1 MRRKLDTGRGAPQR
15 PPPRLF
21 RRRRS
26 ARSHA
31 GPAGSDAVG
40 SPRKCA
46 TPADPQAGDD
56 RRHSWVDARRRSGDC
71 AALRPGPGGRRH
83 GIRLPGNQARR
94 LPAGGGRLP
103 CGDLRRPAGDAVV
116 AGRVHHRCYRVDLRP
131 GVPGR
136 AGGGALGDGRPRDGR
151 PGRPQWGGASRPHQR
166 DAGTASARAAAT
178 ARCRDRD
185 VSGDRRPLAR
195 CQGRD
200 RRLPGKTSARLEPP
214 LTGKQRSLAVA
225 IAEQVHDGDAVAL
238 GLALESGIPF
248 AAVHEIIRQ
257 RRKDLTLI
265 GPISDMAFDQLIA
278 AGVVAKVIAAWVGN
292 VAGGS
297 GYGFRRAYEQGQPR
311 RIVMEDHSNFT
322 VGLALKAAAMGLP
335 YLPTFTGFGGDI
347 VRGHPR
353 IRPIEDPFGGP
364 GLLAVGAIKPD
375 VAIVHVQRA
384 DASGN
389 AHLWGNL
396 GLTVEA
402 AYAARRTIVVC
413 EEIVPDD
420 VIRSDPN
427 RTVIPGFLVSAVVE
441 EPGGALPSSVQGYW
455 RRDFETFLRYHGL
468 SKTPDGYQSWLEEWV
483 LELPDRPAYLR
494 HMGDAAVE
502 RLRVSDRRLAAETN
516 FAP

>member
-1 MRRKLDTGRGAPQR
+1 VPAPEQKR
-15 PPPRLF
+15 
-21 RRRRS
+21 
-26 ARSHA
+26 
-31 GPAGSDAVG
+31 
-40 SPRKCA
+40 
-46 TPADPQAGDD
+46 
-56 RRHSWVDARRRSGDC
+56 
-71 AALRPGPGGRRH
+71 
-83 GIRLPGNQARR
+83 
-94 LPAGGGRLP
+94 
-103 CGDLRRPAGDAVV
+103 
-116 AGRVHHRCYRVDLRP
+116 
-131 GVPGR
+131 
-136 AGGGALGDGRPRDGR
+136 
-151 PGRPQWGGASRPHQR
+151 
-166 DAGTASARAAAT
+166 
-178 ARCRDRD
+178 
-185 VSGDRRPLAR
+185 
-195 CQGRD
+195 
-200 RRLPGKTSARLEPP
+200 
-214 LTGKQRSLAVA
+214 RSLAQA
-225 IAEQVHDGDAVAL
+225 IGEQVHDGDAIAL

-257 RRKDLTLI
+257 GRKDLTLI

-278 AGVVAKVIAAWVGN
+278 AGTVAKVIAAWVGN

-335 YLPTFTGFGGDI
+335 YLPTFTGLGGDI
-347 VRGHPR
+347 VRGHQR

-413 EEIVPDD
+413 EEIVPDE

-427 RTVIPGFLVSAVVE
+427 RTMIPGFVVSAVVE

-455 RRDFETFLRYHGL
+455 RRDFETFLQYHGR
-468 SKTPDGYQSWLEEWV
+468 SKTAEGYRSWLKEWV
-483 LELPDRPAYLR
+483 LDLPDRPAYLR

-502 RLRVSDRRLAAETN
+502 RLRVSDRRLAAAAN

>member
-1 MRRKLDTGRGAPQR
+1 MKRRT
-15 PPPRLF
+15 
-21 RRRRS
+21 
-26 ARSHA
+26 
-31 GPAGSDAVG
+31 
-40 SPRKCA
+40 
-46 TPADPQAGDD
+46 
-56 RRHSWVDARRRSGDC
+56 
-71 AALRPGPGGRRH
+71 
-83 GIRLPGNQARR
+83 
-94 LPAGGGRLP
+94 
-103 CGDLRRPAGDAVV
+103 
-116 AGRVHHRCYRVDLRP
+116 
-131 GVPGR
+131 
-136 AGGGALGDGRPRDGR
+136 
-151 PGRPQWGGASRPHQR
+151 
-166 DAGTASARAAAT
+166 
-178 ARCRDRD
+178 
-185 VSGDRRPLAR
+185 LA
-195 CQGRD
+195 
-200 RRLPGKTSARLEPP
+200 E
-214 LTGKQRSLAVA
+214 A
-225 IAEQVHDGDAVAL
+225 IGEQVHDGDAIAL

-257 RRKDLTLI
+257 GRKDLTLI

-278 AGVVAKVIAAWVGN
+278 AGTVAKVIAAWVGN

-335 YLPTFTGFGGDI
+335 YLPTFTGLGGDI
-347 VRGHPR
+347 VRGHQR

-427 RTVIPGFLVSAVVE
+427 RTMIPGFVVSAVVE

-455 RRDFETFLRYHGL
+455 RRDFETFLQYHGR
-468 SKTPDGYQSWLEEWV
+468 SKTAEGYRSWLKEWV
-483 LELPDRPAYLR
+483 LDLPDRPAYLR

-502 RLRVSDRRLAAETN
+502 RLRVSDRRLAAAAN

>member
-1 MRRKLDTGRGAPQR
+1 MKRRT
-15 PPPRLF
+15 
-21 RRRRS
+21 
-26 ARSHA
+26 
-31 GPAGSDAVG
+31 
-40 SPRKCA
+40 
-46 TPADPQAGDD
+46 
-56 RRHSWVDARRRSGDC
+56 
-71 AALRPGPGGRRH
+71 
-83 GIRLPGNQARR
+83 
-94 LPAGGGRLP
+94 
-103 CGDLRRPAGDAVV
+103 
-116 AGRVHHRCYRVDLRP
+116 
-131 GVPGR
+131 
-136 AGGGALGDGRPRDGR
+136 
-151 PGRPQWGGASRPHQR
+151 
-166 DAGTASARAAAT
+166 
-178 ARCRDRD
+178 
-185 VSGDRRPLAR
+185 LA
-195 CQGRD
+195 
-200 RRLPGKTSARLEPP
+200 E
-214 LTGKQRSLAVA
+214 A
-225 IAEQVHDGDAVAL
+225 IGEQVHDGDAIAL

-257 RRKDLTLI
+257 GRKDLTLI

-278 AGVVAKVIAAWVGN
+278 AGTVAKVIAAWVGN

-335 YLPTFTGFGGDI
+335 YLPTFTGLGGDI
-347 VRGHPR
+347 VRGHQR

-427 RTVIPGFLVSAVVE
+427 RTMIPGFVVSAVVE

-455 RRDFETFLRYHGL
+455 RRDFETFLQYHGR
-468 SKTPDGYQSWLEEWV
+468 SKTAEGYRSWLKEWV
-483 LELPDRPAYLR
+483 LDLPDRPAYLR

-502 RLRVSDRRLAAETN
+502 RLRVRDRRLAAAAN

>member
-1 MRRKLDTGRGAPQR
+1 MD
-15 PPPRLF
+15 
-21 RRRRS
+21 
-26 ARSHA
+26 
-31 GPAGSDAVG
+31 
-40 SPRKCA
+40 
-46 TPADPQAGDD
+46 
-56 RRHSWVDARRRSGDC
+56 
-71 AALRPGPGGRRH
+71 
-83 GIRLPGNQARR
+83 
-94 LPAGGGRLP
+94 
-103 CGDLRRPAGDAVV
+103 
-116 AGRVHHRCYRVDLRP
+116 
-131 GVPGR
+131 
-136 AGGGALGDGRPRDGR
+136 
-151 PGRPQWGGASRPHQR
+151 
-166 DAGTASARAAAT
+166 
-178 ARCRDRD
+178 
-185 VSGDRRPLAR
+185 
-195 CQGRD
+195 
-200 RRLPGKTSARLEPP
+200 PP
-214 LTGKQRSLAVA
+214 LTSKRRSLAEA
-225 IAEQVHDGDAVAL
+225 IREQVHDGDAVAL

-278 AGVVAKVIAAWVGN
+278 AGTVAKVIAAWVGN

-322 VGLALKAAAMGLP
+322 IGLALKAAAMGLP
-335 YLPTFTGFGGDI
+335 YLPTFTGIGGDI

-364 GLLAVGAIKPD
+364 GLLAVGALKPD

-427 RTVIPGFLVSAVVE
+427 RTMIPGFLVTAVVE

-455 RRDFETFLRYHGL
+455 RRDFETFLRYHQL
-468 SKTPDGYQSWLEEWV
+468 SKTAPGYESWLKEWV
-483 LELPDRPAYLR
+483 LDLPDRPAYLR
-494 HMGDAAVE
+494 HMGDAAVQG
-502 RLRVSDRRLAAETN
+502 LRVSDRRLAAAAN

>member
-1 MRRKLDTGRGAPQR
+1 
-15 PPPRLF
+15 
-21 RRRRS
+21 
-26 ARSHA
+26 
-31 GPAGSDAVG
+31 V
-40 SPRKCA
+40 
-46 TPADPQAGDD
+46 
-56 RRHSWVDARRRSGDC
+56 
-71 AALRPGPGGRRH
+71 
-83 GIRLPGNQARR
+83 
-94 LPAGGGRLP
+94 
-103 CGDLRRPAGDAVV
+103 
-116 AGRVHHRCYRVDLRP
+116 
-131 GVPGR
+131 
-136 AGGGALGDGRPRDGR
+136 
-151 PGRPQWGGASRPHQR
+151 
-166 DAGTASARAAAT
+166 
-178 ARCRDRD
+178 
-185 VSGDRRPLAR
+185 
-195 CQGRD
+195 
-200 RRLPGKTSARLEPP
+200 EPP
-214 LTGKQRSLAVA
+214 LTGKQRSLAEA
-225 IAEQVHDGDAVAL
+225 IAENLHDGDSVAL

-278 AGVVAKVIAAWVGN
+278 AGTVAKVIAAWVGN

-335 YLPTFTGFGGDI
+335 YLPTFTGLGGDI

-353 IRPIEDPFGGP
+353 IRPIDDPFGGP
-364 GLLAVGAIKPD
+364 SLLAVGALKPD

-427 RTVIPGFLVSAVVE
+427 RTMIPGFLVTAVVE

-455 RRDFETFLRYHGL
+455 RRDFETFLSYHNL
-468 SKTPDGYQSWLEEWV
+468 SKTADGYQLWLKEWV
-483 LELPDRPAYLR
+483 LDLPDRPAYLR
-494 HMGDAAVE
+494 HMGDAALA
-502 RLRVSDRRLAAETN
+502 RLRVSDRRLAAAAN

>member
-1 MRRKLDTGRGAPQR
+1 M
-15 PPPRLF
+15 
-21 RRRRS
+21 
-26 ARSHA
+26 
-31 GPAGSDAVG
+31 
-40 SPRKCA
+40 
-46 TPADPQAGDD
+46 
-56 RRHSWVDARRRSGDC
+56 
-71 AALRPGPGGRRH
+71 
-83 GIRLPGNQARR
+83 
-94 LPAGGGRLP
+94 
-103 CGDLRRPAGDAVV
+103 
-116 AGRVHHRCYRVDLRP
+116 
-131 GVPGR
+131 
-136 AGGGALGDGRPRDGR
+136 
-151 PGRPQWGGASRPHQR
+151 
-166 DAGTASARAAAT
+166 
-178 ARCRDRD
+178 
-185 VSGDRRPLAR
+185 
-195 CQGRD
+195 
-200 RRLPGKTSARLEPP
+200 EPP
-214 LTGKQRSLAVA
+214 LTSKRRSLAEA
-225 IAEQVHDGDAVAL
+225 IREQVHDGDAVAL

-278 AGVVAKVIAAWVGN
+278 AGTVAKVIAAWVGN

-322 VGLALKAAAMGLP
+322 IGLALKAAAMGLP
-335 YLPTFTGFGGDI
+335 YLPTFTGIGGDI

-364 GLLAVGAIKPD
+364 GLLAVGALKPD

-413 EEIVPDD
+413 EEIVHDD

-427 RTVIPGFLVSAVVE
+427 RTMIPGFLVTAVVE
-441 EPGGALPSSVQGYW
+441 EPGAALPSSVQGYW
-455 RRDFETFLRYHGL
+455 RRDFETFLRYHQL
-468 SKTPDGYQSWLEEWV
+468 SKTAPGYQSWLKEWV
-483 LELPDRPAYLR
+483 LDLPDRPAYLR
-494 HMGDAAVE
+494 HMGDAAVQG
-502 RLRVSDRRLAAETN
+502 LRVSDRRLAAAAN

>member
-1 MRRKLDTGRGAPQR
+1 MPAPEKKR
-15 PPPRLF
+15 
-21 RRRRS
+21 
-26 ARSHA
+26 
-31 GPAGSDAVG
+31 
-40 SPRKCA
+40 
-46 TPADPQAGDD
+46 
-56 RRHSWVDARRRSGDC
+56 
-71 AALRPGPGGRRH
+71 
-83 GIRLPGNQARR
+83 
-94 LPAGGGRLP
+94 
-103 CGDLRRPAGDAVV
+103 
-116 AGRVHHRCYRVDLRP
+116 
-131 GVPGR
+131 
-136 AGGGALGDGRPRDGR
+136 
-151 PGRPQWGGASRPHQR
+151 
-166 DAGTASARAAAT
+166 
-178 ARCRDRD
+178 
-185 VSGDRRPLAR
+185 
-195 CQGRD
+195 
-200 RRLPGKTSARLEPP
+200 
-214 LTGKQRSLAVA
+214 RSLAEA
-225 IAEQVHDGDAVAL
+225 ISEQVHDGDAIAL

-257 RRKDLTLI
+257 GRKDLTLI

-278 AGVVAKVIAAWVGN
+278 AGTVAKVVAAWVGN

-335 YLPTFTGFGGDI
+335 YLPTFTGLGGDI

-413 EEIVPDD
+413 EEIVPND

-427 RTVIPGFLVSAVVE
+427 RTMIPGFVVSAVVE

-455 RRDFETFLRYHGL
+455 RRDFETFLQYHGR
-468 SKTPDGYQSWLEEWV
+468 SKTAQGYQSWLKEWV
-483 LELPDRPAYLR
+483 LDLPDRPAYLR

-502 RLRVSDRRLAAETN
+502 RLRVGDRRLAAAAN

>member
-1 MRRKLDTGRGAPQR
+1 
-15 PPPRLF
+15 
-21 RRRRS
+21 
-26 ARSHA
+26 
-31 GPAGSDAVG
+31 
-40 SPRKCA
+40 
-46 TPADPQAGDD
+46 
-56 RRHSWVDARRRSGDC
+56 
-71 AALRPGPGGRRH
+71 
-83 GIRLPGNQARR
+83 
-94 LPAGGGRLP
+94 
-103 CGDLRRPAGDAVV
+103 
-116 AGRVHHRCYRVDLRP
+116 
-131 GVPGR
+131 
-136 AGGGALGDGRPRDGR
+136 
-151 PGRPQWGGASRPHQR
+151 
-166 DAGTASARAAAT
+166 
-178 ARCRDRD
+178 
-185 VSGDRRPLAR
+185 
-195 CQGRD
+195 
-200 RRLPGKTSARLEPP
+200 
-214 LTGKQRSLAVA
+214 
-225 IAEQVHDGDAVAL
+225 VAL

-265 GPISDMAFDQLIA
+265 GPISDMAFDQMIA
-278 AGVVAKVIAAWVGN
+278 AGTVAKVIAAWVGN

-311 RIVMEDHSNFT
+311 RLAMEDHSNFT
-322 VGLALKAAAMGLP
+322 VGLGLKAAAMGLP
-335 YLPTFTGFGGDI
+335 FLPTFTGLGGDI

-402 AYAARRTIVVC
+402 VYAARRTIVVC

-427 RTVIPGFLVSAVVE
+427 RTMIPGFLVSAVVE

-468 SKTPDGYQSWLEEWV
+468 SKAPDGYQSWLKEWV
-483 LELPDRPAYLR
+483 LELPDRSAYLR

-502 RLRVSDRRLAAETN
+502 RLRVSDRRLAAAAN

>member
-1 MRRKLDTGRGAPQR
+1 M
-15 PPPRLF
+15 
-21 RRRRS
+21 
-26 ARSHA
+26 
-31 GPAGSDAVG
+31 
-40 SPRKCA
+40 
-46 TPADPQAGDD
+46 
-56 RRHSWVDARRRSGDC
+56 
-71 AALRPGPGGRRH
+71 
-83 GIRLPGNQARR
+83 
-94 LPAGGGRLP
+94 
-103 CGDLRRPAGDAVV
+103 
-116 AGRVHHRCYRVDLRP
+116 
-131 GVPGR
+131 
-136 AGGGALGDGRPRDGR
+136 
-151 PGRPQWGGASRPHQR
+151 
-166 DAGTASARAAAT
+166 
-178 ARCRDRD
+178 
-185 VSGDRRPLAR
+185 
-195 CQGRD
+195 
-200 RRLPGKTSARLEPP
+200 EPP
-214 LTGKQRSLAVA
+214 LTSKRRSLAEA
-225 IAEQVHDGDAVAL
+225 IREQVHDGDAVAL

-278 AGVVAKVIAAWVGN
+278 AGTVAKVIAAWVGN

-335 YLPTFTGFGGDI
+335 YLPTFTGIGGDI

-364 GLLAVGAIKPD
+364 GLLAVGALKPD
-375 VAIVHVQRA
+375 VAIVHVQRT

-427 RTVIPGFLVSAVVE
+427 RTMIPGFLVTAVVE

-455 RRDFETFLRYHGL
+455 RRDFETFLRYHQL
-468 SKTPDGYQSWLEEWV
+468 SKTAPGYQSWLKEWV
-483 LELPDRPAYLR
+483 LDLPDRLAYLR
-494 HMGDAAVE
+494 HMGDAAVQ
-502 RLRVSDRRLAAETN
+502 RLRVSDRRLAAAAN

>member
-1 MRRKLDTGRGAPQR
+1 MKRRT
-15 PPPRLF
+15 
-21 RRRRS
+21 
-26 ARSHA
+26 
-31 GPAGSDAVG
+31 
-40 SPRKCA
+40 
-46 TPADPQAGDD
+46 
-56 RRHSWVDARRRSGDC
+56 
-71 AALRPGPGGRRH
+71 
-83 GIRLPGNQARR
+83 
-94 LPAGGGRLP
+94 
-103 CGDLRRPAGDAVV
+103 
-116 AGRVHHRCYRVDLRP
+116 
-131 GVPGR
+131 
-136 AGGGALGDGRPRDGR
+136 
-151 PGRPQWGGASRPHQR
+151 
-166 DAGTASARAAAT
+166 
-178 ARCRDRD
+178 
-185 VSGDRRPLAR
+185 LA
-195 CQGRD
+195 
-200 RRLPGKTSARLEPP
+200 E
-214 LTGKQRSLAVA
+214 A
-225 IAEQVHDGDAVAL
+225 IGEQVHDGDAIAL

-257 RRKDLTLI
+257 GRKDLTLI

-278 AGVVAKVIAAWVGN
+278 AGTVAKVVAAWVGN

-335 YLPTFTGFGGDI
+335 YLPTFTGLGGDI

-427 RTVIPGFLVSAVVE
+427 RTMIPGFVVSAVVE

-455 RRDFETFLRYHGL
+455 RRDFETFLHYHGR
-468 SKTPDGYQSWLEEWV
+468 SKTAEGYRAWLKEWV
-483 LELPDRPAYLR
+483 LDLPDRPAYLR

-502 RLRVSDRRLAAETN
+502 RLRVSDRRLAAAAN

>member
-1 MRRKLDTGRGAPQR
+1 
-15 PPPRLF
+15 
-21 RRRRS
+21 
-26 ARSHA
+26 
-31 GPAGSDAVG
+31 V
-40 SPRKCA
+40 
-46 TPADPQAGDD
+46 
-56 RRHSWVDARRRSGDC
+56 
-71 AALRPGPGGRRH
+71 
-83 GIRLPGNQARR
+83 
-94 LPAGGGRLP
+94 
-103 CGDLRRPAGDAVV
+103 
-116 AGRVHHRCYRVDLRP
+116 
-131 GVPGR
+131 
-136 AGGGALGDGRPRDGR
+136 
-151 PGRPQWGGASRPHQR
+151 
-166 DAGTASARAAAT
+166 
-178 ARCRDRD
+178 
-185 VSGDRRPLAR
+185 
-195 CQGRD
+195 
-200 RRLPGKTSARLEPP
+200 EPP
-214 LTGKQRSLAVA
+214 LTGKQHSLAEA
-225 IAEQVHDGDAVAL
+225 IAEQIHDGDSVAL

-248 AAVHEIIRQ
+248 AAVHELIRQ

-278 AGVVAKVIAAWVGN
+278 AGTVAKVIAAWVGN

-335 YLPTFTGFGGDI
+335 YLPTFTGLGGDI

-353 IRPIEDPFGGP
+353 IRPIDDPFGGP
-364 GLLAVGAIKPD
+364 GLLAVAALKPD

-402 AYAARRTIVVC
+402 AFAARRTIVVC

-427 RTVIPGFLVSAVVE
+427 RTMIPGFLVTAVVE

-455 RRDFETFLRYHGL
+455 HRDFETFLTYHGL
-468 SKTPDGYQSWLEEWV
+468 SKTAEGYQSWLKEWV
-483 LELPDRPAYLR
+483 LDLPDRRAYLQ
-494 HMGDAAVE
+494 HMGDAALE
-502 RLRVSDRRLAAETN
+502 RLRVSDRRLAAAAN

>member
-1 MRRKLDTGRGAPQR
+1 M
-15 PPPRLF
+15 
-21 RRRRS
+21 
-26 ARSHA
+26 
-31 GPAGSDAVG
+31 
-40 SPRKCA
+40 
-46 TPADPQAGDD
+46 
-56 RRHSWVDARRRSGDC
+56 
-71 AALRPGPGGRRH
+71 
-83 GIRLPGNQARR
+83 
-94 LPAGGGRLP
+94 
-103 CGDLRRPAGDAVV
+103 
-116 AGRVHHRCYRVDLRP
+116 
-131 GVPGR
+131 
-136 AGGGALGDGRPRDGR
+136 
-151 PGRPQWGGASRPHQR
+151 
-166 DAGTASARAAAT
+166 
-178 ARCRDRD
+178 
-185 VSGDRRPLAR
+185 
-195 CQGRD
+195 
-200 RRLPGKTSARLEPP
+200 
-214 LTGKQRSLAVA
+214 
-225 IAEQVHDGDAVAL
+225 
-238 GLALESGIPF
+238 ALESGIPF

-278 AGVVAKVIAAWVGN
+278 AGIVAKVIAAWVGN

-322 VGLALKAAAMGLP
+322 VGLGVKAAAMGLP
-335 YLPTFTGFGGDI
+335 YLPTFTGLGGDI

-375 VAIVHVQRA
+375 VAIIHVQRA

-413 EEIVPDD
+413 EEIVSND

-427 RTVIPGFLVSAVVE
+427 RTMIPGFLVSAVVE

-483 LELPDRPAYLR
+483 LDLPDRPAYLR

-502 RLRVSDRRLAAETN
+502 RLRVSDRRLAAAAN

>member
-1 MRRKLDTGRGAPQR
+1 M
-15 PPPRLF
+15 
-21 RRRRS
+21 
-26 ARSHA
+26 
-31 GPAGSDAVG
+31 
-40 SPRKCA
+40 
-46 TPADPQAGDD
+46 
-56 RRHSWVDARRRSGDC
+56 
-71 AALRPGPGGRRH
+71 
-83 GIRLPGNQARR
+83 
-94 LPAGGGRLP
+94 
-103 CGDLRRPAGDAVV
+103 
-116 AGRVHHRCYRVDLRP
+116 
-131 GVPGR
+131 
-136 AGGGALGDGRPRDGR
+136 
-151 PGRPQWGGASRPHQR
+151 
-166 DAGTASARAAAT
+166 
-178 ARCRDRD
+178 
-185 VSGDRRPLAR
+185 
-195 CQGRD
+195 
-200 RRLPGKTSARLEPP
+200 TSKR
-214 LTGKQRSLAVA
+214 RSLAEA

-257 RRKDLTLI
+257 QRKNLTLI

-278 AGVVAKVIAAWVGN
+278 AGTVAKVIAAWVGN

-427 RTVIPGFLVSAVVE
+427 RTMIPGFLVNAVVE

-468 SKTPDGYQSWLEEWV
+468 SKTPDGYQSWLKEWV
-483 LELPDRPAYLR
+483 LDLPDRPAYLR

-502 RLRVSDRRLAAETN
+502 RLRVSDRRLAAAAN

>member
-1 MRRKLDTGRGAPQR
+1 
-15 PPPRLF
+15 
-21 RRRRS
+21 
-26 ARSHA
+26 
-31 GPAGSDAVG
+31 
-40 SPRKCA
+40 
-46 TPADPQAGDD
+46 
-56 RRHSWVDARRRSGDC
+56 
-71 AALRPGPGGRRH
+71 
-83 GIRLPGNQARR
+83 
-94 LPAGGGRLP
+94 
-103 CGDLRRPAGDAVV
+103 
-116 AGRVHHRCYRVDLRP
+116 
-131 GVPGR
+131 
-136 AGGGALGDGRPRDGR
+136 
-151 PGRPQWGGASRPHQR
+151 
-166 DAGTASARAAAT
+166 
-178 ARCRDRD
+178 
-185 VSGDRRPLAR
+185 
-195 CQGRD
+195 
-200 RRLPGKTSARLEPP
+200 
-214 LTGKQRSLAVA
+214 
-225 IAEQVHDGDAVAL
+225 
-238 GLALESGIPF
+238 LALESGIPF

-278 AGVVAKVIAAWVGN
+278 AGIVAKVIAAWVGN
-292 VAGGS
+292 VEGGS

-322 VGLALKAAAMGLP
+322 VGLGLKAAAMGLP
-335 YLPTFTGFGGDI
+335 YLPTFTGLGGDI

-502 RLRVSDRRLAAETN
+502 RLRVSDRRLAAAAN

>member
-1 MRRKLDTGRGAPQR
+1 M
-15 PPPRLF
+15 
-21 RRRRS
+21 
-26 ARSHA
+26 
-31 GPAGSDAVG
+31 
-40 SPRKCA
+40 
-46 TPADPQAGDD
+46 
-56 RRHSWVDARRRSGDC
+56 
-71 AALRPGPGGRRH
+71 
-83 GIRLPGNQARR
+83 
-94 LPAGGGRLP
+94 
-103 CGDLRRPAGDAVV
+103 
-116 AGRVHHRCYRVDLRP
+116 
-131 GVPGR
+131 
-136 AGGGALGDGRPRDGR
+136 
-151 PGRPQWGGASRPHQR
+151 
-166 DAGTASARAAAT
+166 
-178 ARCRDRD
+178 
-185 VSGDRRPLAR
+185 
-195 CQGRD
+195 
-200 RRLPGKTSARLEPP
+200 EPP
-214 LTGKQRSLAVA
+214 LTSKRRSLTEA
-225 IAEQVHDGDAVAL
+225 IRELVHDGDAVAL

-278 AGVVAKVIAAWVGN
+278 AGTVAKVIAAWVGN

-311 RIVMEDHSNFT
+311 RIAMEDHSNFT

-335 YLPTFTGFGGDI
+335 YLPTFTGIGGDI

-353 IRPIEDPFGGP
+353 MRPIEDPFGGP
-364 GLLAVGAIKPD
+364 GLLAVGALKPD

-389 AHLWGNL
+389 AHLWGNF

-427 RTVIPGFLVSAVVE
+427 RTMIPGFLVTAVVE

-455 RRDFETFLRYHGL
+455 RRDFETFLRYHQL
-468 SKTPDGYQSWLEEWV
+468 SKTAPGYQSWLKEWV
-483 LELPDRPAYLR
+483 LDLPDRFAYLR
-494 HMGDAAVE
+494 HMGDAAVQ
-502 RLRVSDRRLAAETN
+502 RLRVSDRRLAAAAN